1 MLKFGN
7 KFSSK
12 KEILDNVWK
21 ENSGF
26 EIRQLREMIVSFEK
40 NNINVSKSIIKAKA
54 LEIILENGMLS
65 VNPANIFQCR
75 ITGNGLM
82 RELQRGWHDEYI
94 DQGFLVDEIKK
105 TIELSHCGVLSVY
118 SDFGHVSPNTTL
130 LLKVG
135 FSGLLKRAEEF
146 LSKDGLTE
154 KQQDFYLSVVISLK
168 AVISFIKRLAKETNN
183 IDKVNAEALKNISV
197 GAPKN
202 TYEALQL
209 LLVYFYLHD
218 QIAMTRIR
226 TLGRLD
232 VLLYPF
238 FKSDIDNGV
247 FTQIQIK
254 EMLQYFLF
262 TLWSFK
268 IPQDVPFC
276 LCGLNSQGEDVTNE
290 ITYLIIEAYSE
301 LNIHSP
307 KIHIRTCPKTPKDII
322 KLVLRCIK
330 DGNSSFVFVNDE
342 VAIKSLANVG
352 IEKSDATNYVLIG
365 CYEPC
370 SWGNEI
376 GCTGAG
382 SINLVKA
389 IEFVFTNGRD
399 LRTNKL
405 LGVDTGKIESY
416 DDFERAVKIQIE
428 NMAQFSMEVLN
439 KIEKYY
445 GVVNPEPILSSMY
458 DDSMLA
464 GKDVYYGTAKYNN
477 TAINFT
483 GIASLCDSLLAV
495 KRNVFEER
503 LISFEQLREVLKNNW
518 QGNELLRA
526 KMLALPEK
534 YGNNNYEADLLVQ
547 RWSAFVANTILNKP
561 NCRGGVYKPGLFSIN
576 TCFSCGKNTMATPDG
591 RLAETSTSKNSCA
604 YFGMDKKGITSLI
617 NSVTKTDFSLY
628 PNGSVL
634 DIVLHPSAV
643 SGEDGLEALR
653 EIVLTYMRKGGF
665 AIQCNIF
672 SGEDLRKAQEN
683 PLEYKNLQVRVCGW
697 NAYFVNLSKEEQEAF
712 IKQVESIDYLNTQNS
727 WTKILQIII

>member
-7 KFSSK
+7 KFSLK
-12 KEILDNVWK
+12 KEILKNVWN

-26 EIRQLREMIVSFEK
+26 EIQQLRTMIESFEK

-75 ITGNGLM
+75 IVGNGLM
-82 RELQRGWHDEYI
+82 RELQRSWHDEYI
-94 DQGFLVDEIKK
+94 DQGFLIDEIKK
-105 TIELSHCGVLSVY
+105 ANELSHCGVLSVY
-118 SDFGHVSPNTTL
+118 SDFGHVSPNTTF

-146 LSKDGLTE
+146 LRKEGLTE
-154 KQQDFYLSVVISLK
+154 KQQDFYLSVVMSLK
-168 AVISFIKRLAKETNN
+168 AVIFFIKRLAKETSIINKDNADALNN
-183 IDKVNAEALKNISV
+183 IAC

-218 QIAMTRIR
+218 QICMTRIR

-238 FKSDIDNGV
+238 YKKDIEKGIYTKS
-247 FTQIQIK
+247 QIK

-268 IPQDVPFC
+268 IVQDVPFC
-276 LCGLNSQGEDVTNE
+276 LCGLNSLGEDVTNE
-290 ITYLIIEAYSE
+290 ITYLIVEAYSE
-301 LNIHSP
+301 LNIYSP
-307 KIHIRTCPKTPKDII
+307 KIHIRICEKTPKEII
-322 KLVLRCIK
+322 DLVLSCIRA
-330 DGNSSFVFVNDE
+330 GNSSFVFINDD
-342 VAIKSLANVG
+342 VAIKSLINVG
-352 IEKSDATNYVLIG
+352 VEETDAINYVPIG

-370 SWGNEI
+370 SWGNEL

-382 SINLVKA
+382 SVNLLKA

-399 LRTNKL
+399 LKTGKL
-405 LGVDTGKIESY
+405 LGVETGKIGSY

-428 NMAQFSMEVLN
+428 EMAQFSMGVLN

-445 GVVNPEPILSSMY
+445 GLVNPEPLLSSMY
-458 DDSMLA
+458 EDSMLA

-483 GIASLCDSLLAV
+483 GIASLCDSMLAV
-495 KRNVFEER
+495 KRNVFENK
-503 LISFEQLREVLKNNW
+503 LISFEQLQEVLKNNW
-518 QGNELLRA
+518 QGNEILRA

-534 YGNNNYEADLLVQ
+534 YGNNNLEADLLVQ
-547 RWSAFVANTILNKP
+547 RISSFIANTILNKP
-561 NCRGGVYKPGLFSIN
+561 NGRGGIYKPGLFSISM
-576 TCFSCGKNTMATPDG
+576 CFIYGKNTMATPDG
-591 RLAETSTSKNSCA
+591 RLAGMSTSKNLCA
-604 YFGMDKKGITSLI
+604 YFGMDKNGITSLI
-617 NSVTKTDFSLY
+617 NSVSKIDFTLF

-643 SGEDGLEALR
+643 AGEDGLEALYNAV
-653 EIVLTYMRKGGF
+653 ITYMKKGGF
-665 AIQCNIF
+665 AMQCNIF
-672 SGEDLRKAQEN
+672 NTEDLRKAQEK

-697 NAYFVNLSKEEQEAF
+697 NAYFVDLSKDEQEAF
-712 IKQVESIDYLNTQNS
+712 IKQLETSAC
-727 WTKILQIII
+727 

>member
-7 KFSSK
+7 KISSK
-12 KEILDNVWK
+12 KELLDNNWK

-26 EIRQLREMIVSFEK
+26 EIQQLREMIEGFEK
-40 NNINVSKSIIKAKA
+40 NNINVSRNIIKSKA

-82 RELQRGWHDEYI
+82 RELQRSWHDEFI
-94 DQGFLVDEIKK
+94 DQGFLADEIKK
-105 TIELSHCGVLSVY
+105 ANELSHCGVLSVY

-130 LLKVG
+130 LLEVG
-135 FSGLLKRAEEF
+135 FPGLLKRAEDF
-146 LSKDGLTE
+146 LRKDSLTK

-168 AVISFIKRLAKETNN
+168 AVISFIMRLAKETNN
-183 IDKVNAEALKNISV
+183 IDKDNADALKNIAS
-197 GAPKN
+197 GAPKS

-238 FKSDIDNGV
+238 FKSDIENGIY
-247 FTQIQIK
+247 TKSQIK

-268 IPQDVPFC
+268 IVQDVPFC

-290 ITYLIIEAYSE
+290 ISYLIIEAYSE

-307 KIHIRTCPKTPKDII
+307 KIHIRICSKTPKDII
-322 KLVLRCIK
+322 KYILRCIK
-330 DGNSSFVFVNDE
+330 AGNSSFVFVNDE
-342 VAIKSLANVG
+342 VAIKSLTNVG
-352 IEKSDATNYVLIG
+352 IEQSDATNYVLIG

-370 SWGNEI
+370 SWGKEI

-399 LRTNKL
+399 LRTNTL
-405 LGVDTGKIESY
+405 LGIETGKIESY
-416 DDFERAVKIQIE
+416 DDFEKAVKIQIE
-428 NMAQFSMEVLN
+428 NMAQFSMGVLN

-445 GVVNPEPILSSMY
+445 GVVNPEPLLSSMY
-458 DDSMLA
+458 DDSMLE

-477 TAINFT
+477 TAINFS
-483 GIASLCDSLLAV
+483 GFASLCDSMLAV
-495 KRNVFEER
+495 KRNVFEKK
-503 LISFEQLREVLKNNW
+503 LISFEQLQEVLKNNW
-518 QGNELLRA
+518 QGNEILRA

-547 RWSAFVANTILNKP
+547 KMSSFIANTVLKKP
-561 NCRGGVYKPGLFSIN
+561 NGRGGIYKPGLFSIN
-576 TCFSCGKNTMATPDG
+576 TCFIYGKNTMATPDG
-591 RLAETSTSKNSCA
+591 RFAEMATSKNLCA

-617 NSVTKTDFSLY
+617 NSVSKIDFSLY

-643 SGEDGLEALR
+643 AGEDGLEALR
-653 EIVLTYMRKGGF
+653 EIVLTYIKKGGF

-672 SGEDLRKAQEN
+672 SAEDLRKAQKN

-697 NAYFVNLSKEEQEAF
+697 NAYFVDLSEDEQEAF
-712 IKQVESIDYLNTQNS
+712 IKQVEALTI
-727 WTKILQIII
+727 